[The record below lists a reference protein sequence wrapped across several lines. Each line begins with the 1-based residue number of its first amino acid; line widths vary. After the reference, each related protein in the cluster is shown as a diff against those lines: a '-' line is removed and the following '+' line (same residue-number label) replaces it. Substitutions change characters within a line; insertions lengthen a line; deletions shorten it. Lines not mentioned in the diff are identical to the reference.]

1 MDEVR
6 PRVLMLGP
14 DRKSKGGIASVVN
27 QFFDAGLQN
36 QVELTYISTA
46 CDGNAVRKCVQFC
59 FGVIKFFKIVNNVD
73 IVHIHMASRGSYRR
87 KRKFVVWAK
96 QKKKKVIIHL
106 HGAEFKIFYNEEA
119 DKKLKSDIRKIL
131 NLADKFI
138 VLSNEWKEFID
149 TIVDPKKVVIV
160 HNAVALN
167 HKSNLKNQSIIFLGK
182 LGKRKGVYDLIDAMP
197 YVIKDHPDVMLLLAG
212 DGEIEKCRKKATENG
227 TIANIKFLGWIDS
240 ETKNKLL
247 SESSVFVLPSYN
259 EGLPMSMLEAM
270 SFGLPVVVSDAG
282 GIPAVIHDGENGLLV
297 HAGDVNKLSVVLTEV
312 LEDVELRF
320 KLGQSAFDTINNFFS
335 IDKQIKKLLNIYKTI
350 LYCDD
355 CENKRRVL

>member
-1 MDEVR
+1 MDDVR

-14 DRKSKGGIASVVN
+14 DRNSKGGIASVVN
-27 QFFDAGLQN
+27 QYFDAGLQN

-46 CDGNAVRKCVQFC
+46 CDGNNINKYAQFC
-59 FGVIKFFKIVNNVD
+59 SGIIKFFKIINNVD

-87 KRKFVVWAK
+87 KRQFVVWAK

-106 HGAEFKIFYNEEA
+106 HGGEFKIFYDEEA
-119 DKKLKSDIRKIL
+119 DVKLKSDICKIL
-131 NLADKFI
+131 NLGDKVI

-149 TIVDPKKVVIV
+149 TIVEPEKVVVV

-167 HKSNLKNQSIIFLGK
+167 HKSHLENQSIIFLGK
-182 LGKRKGVYDLIDAMP
+182 LGKGKGVYDLIDAMP
-197 YVIKDHPDVMLLLAG
+197 YVIKNHPDVMLLLAG
-212 DGEIEKCRKKATENG
+212 DGEIEKCRKKATENR

-240 ETKNKLL
+240 ETKKKLL
-247 SESSVFVLPSYN
+247 SESSIFVLPSYN

-297 HAGDVNKLSVVLTEV
+297 HAGDINKLSVVLTEV
-312 LEDVELRF
+312 LEDVELRY
-320 KLGQSAFDTINNFFS
+320 KLGKSAFDTINKFFS
-335 IDKQIKKLLNIYKTI
+335 IDKQLRKLLNMYKS
-350 LYCDD
+350 L
-355 CENKRRVL
+355 L